1 MNRLLKTTSLLALV
15 SAPFCANAQSP
26 TDFSNFSPR
35 LKLQSRYSLYDTYRN
50 NESDLI
56 TNTARFGLNYRYKNV
71 MGVLEVQAGSPSD
84 AYTQSSKANTTTD
97 GTTSNGSQN
106 LFQVR
111 RAYIGLDLVSME
123 PATVSLMIGR
133 YRFLASQ
140 VYAPDAITQILS
152 TNLDNVSSS
161 TSSDGLIV
169 KYVGKFDF
177 GKVSAEYGVVNNIA
191 VAKYATGSGWF
202 TNTSIVAGDNSF
214 NAAPKTQ
221 SRGMQGVLTGDINVG
236 DGVVEARFGYGMQ
249 NGAVTAVSANTYV
262 NQAVTSLEASAGYN
276 YMQGQIRG
284 GVWYQA
290 VTLAKAQSGAIVG
303 VNNVPVYTTATSPTA
318 DQDSQNISTIGV
330 GVTGNSKL
338 FGITGLLADGDA
350 FTYGIGYQNV
360 NGQEAS
366 GGETVGGLATGVTAF
381 SNQSLKISQYNV
393 GLGYNQGVFNLE
405 LNYAMSTANYEIYT
419 DNSGVQNQKSASL
432 VYLVGTISL

>member
-35 LKLQSRYSLYDTYRN
+35 LKLQSRYSLYDSYRN
-50 NESDLI
+50 NQSDLI

-84 AYTQSSKANTTTD
+84 TYTQASKSSTTT
-97 GTTSNGSQN
+97 GSSTTSTTNGSQN

-111 RAYIGLDLVSME
+111 RAFIGLELVNME
-123 PATVSLMIGR
+123 PATVSLIMGR
-133 YRFLASQ
+133 YRFVASQ
-140 VYAPDAITQILS
+140 VYAPDAITQILA

-161 TSSDGLIV
+161 TSSDGLIA
-169 KYVGKFDF
+169 KYAGKFDF
-177 GKVSAEYGVVNNIA
+177 GKVGAEFGVVNNIA
-191 VAKYATGSGWF
+191 VAKYSTGSSWF
-202 TNTSIVAGDNSF
+202 GNTSIVSSDNSF
-214 NAAPKTQ
+214 SAAPKTQ
-221 SRGMQGVLTGDINVG
+221 SRGMQGVLTGDIDVG
-236 DGVVEARFGYGMQ
+236 DGTVEARFGYGMQ
-249 NGAVTAVSANTYV
+249 NGAVTSVSASTYT
-262 NQAVTSLEASAGYN
+262 NQDVTNLEASAGYN
-276 YMQGQIRG
+276 YMKGQIKG

-290 VTLAKAQSGAIVG
+290 VTLAKAQTGTIVG
-303 VNNVPVYTTATSPTA
+303 VNNVPAYTTVTSPTA

-360 NGQEAS
+360 NGQEAT
-366 GGETVGGLATGVTAF
+366 GGGSNGVTAF
-381 SNQSLKISQYNV
+381 TNQSLQISQYNV
-393 GLGYNQGVFNLE
+393 GVGYNQGVFNLE
-405 LNYAMSTANYEIYT
+405 LNYAMSSANYEIYT
-419 DNSGVQNQKSASL
+419 NNDGVAKEKTASI

>member
-15 SAPFCANAQSP
+15 SVPFCANAQSP

-35 LKLQSRYSLYDTYRN
+35 VKLQSRYSLYDTYRN
-50 NESDLI
+50 NQSDLI
-56 TNTARFGLNYRYKNV
+56 KNTARFGLNYRYKNV

-84 AYTQSSKANTTTD
+84 TYTQASESSTTT
-97 GTTSNGSQN
+97 GSSTTSTTNGSEN

-111 RAYIGLDLVSME
+111 RAYIGLELLNME
-123 PATVSLMIGR
+123 PATVSLLIGR
-133 YRFLASQ
+133 YRFVASQ
-140 VYAPDAITQILS
+140 VYAPDAITQILA

-169 KYVGKFDF
+169 KYAGKFDF
-177 GKVSAEYGVVNNIA
+177 GKVGAEFGAVNNIA
-191 VAKYATGSGWF
+191 VAKYAGGSDWF
-202 TNTSIVAGDNSF
+202 SNSSIVAGDNSF
-214 NAAPKTQ
+214 SAAPKTQ

-236 DGVVEARFGYGMQ
+236 DGIVEARFGYGMQ
-249 NGAVTAVSANTYV
+249 NGAVTAVSASTYV
-262 NQAVTSLEASAGYN
+262 NQDVTNLEASAGYN

-290 VTLAKAQSGAIVG
+290 VTLGKAQSGTIVG

-350 FTYGIGYQNV
+350 FTYAVGYQNM
-360 NGQEAS
+360 NGQE
-366 GGETVGGLATGVTAF
+366 ATGVTAF
-381 SNQSLKISQYNV
+381 ANQSLQISQYNV

-405 LNYAMSTANYEIYT
+405 LNYAMSSANYEIYT
-419 DNSGVQNQKSASL
+419 NNDGVAKEKTASIM
-432 VYLVGTISL
+432 YLVGTIAL

>member
-50 NESDLI
+50 NQSDLI

-71 MGVLEVQAGSPSD
+71 LGVLEVQAGSPSD
-84 AYTQSSKANTTTD
+84 QFTQSKTSSTT
-97 GTTSNGSQN
+97 NGPQN
-106 LFQVR
+106 LFIVR
-111 RAYIGLDLVSME
+111 RAYIGVDLVAME
-123 PATVSLMIGR
+123 PATVSLLIGR

-140 VYAPDAITQILS
+140 VYAPDAITQVLS
-152 TNLDNVSSS
+152 TNLDNVSSA

-177 GKVSAEYGVVNNIA
+177 GRVGAEFGVVNNIA
-191 VAKYATGSGWF
+191 VAKYSTGSTWF
-202 TNTSIVAGDNSF
+202 GNSSIVTSDNSF
-214 NAAPKTQ
+214 SSAPNTQ
-221 SRGMQGVLTGDINVG
+221 SRGMQGVLTSDINVG
-236 DGVVEARFGYGMQ
+236 DGIVEARLAYGSQ
-249 NGAVTAVSANTYV
+249 NGAVTKVTAGSY
-262 NQAVTSLEASAGYN
+262 QAQDVTSLEASAGYN

-290 VTLAKAQSGAIVG
+290 VTLAKAQTGAIVG
-303 VNNVPVYTTATSPTA
+303 VNNVPVYTTVTSPTA
-318 DQDSQNISTIGV
+318 DLDSQNISTIGV

-350 FTYGIGYQNV
+350 FTYGIGYQNI

-366 GGETVGGLATGVTAF
+366 GGGTVGGLATGVTSF
-381 SNQSLKISQYNV
+381 SNQSLQISQYNV
-393 GLGYNQGVFNLE
+393 GIGYNQGVFNLE
-405 LNYAMSTANYEIYT
+405 LNYAMSSANYEIYT
-419 DNSGVQNQKSASL
+419 NNDGVAKEKTASI